1 MESKNELKEIDIKK
15 RTWYYFGDIMRDT
28 DVYFGDI
35 LLDEKS
41 YKTYQNILIYGISY
55 KTFMGL
61 TLLHIK
67 FDRVDEFIKIY
78 DGILQELEWIRIVL
92 YLLKKY

>member
-1 MESKNELKEIDIKK
+1 MESKTELKEIDIKI
-15 RTWYYFGDIMRDT
+15 RTWYYFDDLMRDT

-41 YKTYQNILIYGISY
+41 YKTYQNISIYDISY

-61 TLLHIK
+61 ILLHIK
-67 FDRVDEFIKIY
+67 FNRVDGFIKIY
-78 DGILQELEWIRIVL
+78 DGILQELEWIHIVL

>member
-1 MESKNELKEIDIKK
+1 MFILVIKK
-15 RTWYYFGDIMRDT
+15 CSN
-28 DVYFGDI
+28 VY

-41 YKTYQNILIYGISY
+41 YKIYQNILIYGISY

-61 TLLHIK
+61 ILLHIK
-67 FDRVDEFIKIY
+67 FDRVDGFIKIY
-78 DGILQELEWIRIVL
+78 DGILQELEWIHIAL